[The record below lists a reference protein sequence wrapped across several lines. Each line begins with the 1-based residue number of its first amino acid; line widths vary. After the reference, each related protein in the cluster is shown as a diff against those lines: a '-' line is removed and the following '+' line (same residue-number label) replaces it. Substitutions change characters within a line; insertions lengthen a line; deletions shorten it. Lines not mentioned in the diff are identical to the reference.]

1 MDVLDENGIPQC
13 IRTIRLFDHMEEE
26 IITSF
31 AVYEPEELILFG
43 CENGRVFYNQ
53 GMLQRSVQSMLSLF
67 PPHLSSAIT
76 NLHVTYDPTVGIVSE
91 LRIEDPLSPI
101 LTSNTSIFKHIQ
113 AYSIILNEGCENDS
127 FIGLHAHYHLSYN
140 ADGDWRLSSTSH
152 FSQGCGL
159 YSCQR

>member
-76 NLHVTYDPTVGIVSE
+76 NLHVTYDPTVGFVTES
-91 LRIEDPLSPI
+91 RIEPI
-101 LTSNTSIFKHIQ
+101 YLPFYVQ
-113 AYSIILNEGCENDS
+113 
-127 FIGLHAHYHLSYN
+127 YN
-140 ADGDWRLSSTSH
+140 AQSFTIIH
-152 FSQGCGL
+152 NHA
-159 YSCQR
+159 

>member
-1 MDVLDENGIPQC
+1 MDVLDESGIPQC

-91 LRIEDPLSPI
+91 SRIENHILSF
-101 LTSNTSIFKHIQ
+101 LTSNAIHDHVQPYTTIHNHTQPYMMKDVRIVHS
-113 AYSIILNEGCENDS
+113 
-127 FIGLHAHYHLSYN
+127 
-140 ADGDWRLSSTSH
+140 
-152 FSQGCGL
+152 
-159 YSCQR
+159 